1 MTYPHHLHQTHWIS
15 RLLICLLALVLPG
28 IAHSQ
33 VVGNGYNNSLIYK
46 IQSDTNTVYLL
57 GSIHVLA
64 EEYYPLT
71 RAFSYAYFNS
81 QKVVFEIDPEILFSP
96 AAAKKSEKYYML
108 QKGQTLKTVLSPS
121 TYHLLKSKLQPL
133 GIDMKRV
140 QKLKPWVV
148 YLTMG
153 GKFDSSMDF
162 RPDLGIEHYFY
173 QKAKNAGKPT
183 SGLETV
189 QDQIEVFDTLPMKV
203 QEAML
208 KESLAI
214 SGSKKRQQA
223 FLHMVKS
230 WHQGNLE
237 GLEELVETMKTYPLF
252 YEKLLVQRNKNWVP
266 QIENFLTEEK
276 NVLVIFGAAH
286 LPGEDGLLTLLA
298 EKGYEL
304 ERVSY
309 VMP

>member
-1 MTYPHHLHQTHWIS
+1 MTRYHDSRQAQTI
-15 RLLICLLALVLPG
+15 RVLLALLLILVLPG
-28 IAHSQ
+28 ITHSQ

-46 IQSDTNTVYLL
+46 IQSDTNTVYIL

-71 RAFSYAYFNS
+71 RSFSYAYYNS
-81 QKVVFEIDPEILFSP
+81 QKVIFEIDPEILFSP
-96 AAAKKSEKYYML
+96 ETAKKNENHYTF
-108 QKGQTLKTVLSPS
+108 QNGQTLKSVLSPG
-121 TYHLLKSKLQPL
+121 TYQLLKKKLKPL
-133 GIDMKRV
+133 GLDMA
-140 QKLKPWVV
+140 QINKLKPWVV
-148 YLTMG
+148 YLNMSG
-153 GKFDSSMDF
+153 QFDSSIEF
-162 RPDLGIEHYFY
+162 RPDLGIENYFY
-173 QKAKNAGKPT
+173 QRAKDAGKPT
-183 SGLETV
+183 GGLETV
-189 QDQIEVFDTLPMKV
+189 QDQIAVFDSLPMKV

-208 KESLAI
+208 KETLA
-214 SGSKKRQQA
+214 STDSKKREQA

-230 WHQGNLE
+230 WHQGSLE

-266 QIENFLTEEK
+266 QIEKFLTEEK
-276 NVLVIFGAAH
+276 NVLVIVGAAH
-286 LPGEDGLLTLLA
+286 LAGEDGLLALLK

>member
-1 MTYPHHLHQTHWIS
+1 MTKYHHSIRAHWIGS
-15 RLLICLLALVLPG
+15 LLICLLILVLPG
-28 IAHSQ
+28 IANSQ

-81 QKVVFEIDPEILFSP
+81 HKVIFEIDPEILFSP
-96 AAAKKSEKYYML
+96 AAAKKSEKYYTF
-108 QKGQTLKTVLSPS
+108 QNGKTLKSVLSPK
-121 TYHLLKSKLQPL
+121 TYNLLKKKLKPL
-133 GIDMKRV
+133 GIEMKQV

-148 YLTMG
+148 YLTMS
-153 GKFDSSMDF
+153 GKFDSSIEF

-173 QKAKNAGKPT
+173 RKAKDAGKPT
-183 SGLETV
+183 GGLETV

-208 KESLAI
+208 KESLVI
-214 SGSKKRQQA
+214 TDSKKREQA

-230 WHQGNLE
+230 WHQGNLD
-237 GLEELVETMKTYPLF
+237 GLEDLVKTLKAYPL
-252 YEKLLVQRNKNWVP
+252 YYKKLLVQRNKNWVP
-266 QIENFLTEEK
+266 QIEEFLKEKK
-276 NVLVIFGAAH
+276 NVLVIVGAAH
-286 LPGEDGLLTLLA
+286 LAGVDGLLALLT

-309 VMP
+309 VRP

>member
-1 MTYPHHLHQTHWIS
+1 MF
-15 RLLICLLALVLPG
+15 LLVLVLPG

-46 IQSDTNTVYLL
+46 IQSDTNTVYIL

-71 RAFSYAYFNS
+71 RSFSYAYYNS
-81 QKVVFEIDPEILFSP
+81 QKVIFEIDPEILFSP
-96 AAAKKSEKYYML
+96 ETAKNNEKHYTF
-108 QKGQTLKTVLSPS
+108 QNGQTLKTTLSPS
-121 TYHLLKSKLQPL
+121 TYQLLTKKLKPL
-133 GIDMKRV
+133 GLDMA
-140 QKLKPWVV
+140 QINKLKPWVV
-148 YLTMG
+148 YLNMS
-153 GKFDSSMDF
+153 GKFDSSIEF
-162 RPDLGIEHYFY
+162 RPDLGIENYFY
-173 QKAKNAGKPT
+173 QRAKDAGKPT
-183 SGLETV
+183 GGLETV
-189 QDQIEVFDTLPMKV
+189 QDQIEVFDSLPMKV

-208 KESLAI
+208 KETLAI
-214 SGSKKRQQA
+214 TDSKKREKA

-237 GLEELVETMKTYPLF
+237 GLEELVESMKTFPLF

-266 QIENFLTEEK
+266 QIDKFLTEDK
-276 NVLVIFGAAH
+276 NVLVIVGAAH
-286 LPGEDGLLTLLA
+286 LAGEDGLLALLK

-309 VMP
+309 SMP

>member
-1 MTYPHHLHQTHWIS
+1 MTRPDYSPRALKNSMFLVFILLWI
-15 RLLICLLALVLPG
+15 LPS
-28 IAHSQ
+28 IATSQ

-46 IQSDTNTVYLL
+46 IRSDTNTVYIL

-71 RAFSYAYFNS
+71 RAFSYAYYNS
-81 QKVVFEIDPEILFSP
+81 HKVIFEIDPEILFSP
-96 AAAKKSEKYYML
+96 DTARKNEKHYTF
-108 QKGQTLKTVLSPS
+108 KNGRTLKTVLSPR
-121 TYHLLKSKLQPL
+121 TYRLLQKKIKPL
-133 GIDMKRV
+133 GIEMRHI
-140 QKLKPWVV
+140 QKFKPWVV
-148 YLTMG
+148 YLSIS
-153 GKFDSSMDF
+153 GKFDSSLEF
-162 RPDLGIEHYFY
+162 RPDLGIENYFY
-173 QKAKNAGKPT
+173 RKAKDTGKPT
-183 SGLETV
+183 GGLETV
-189 QDQIEVFDTLPMKV
+189 ADQIQVFDTLPMKV

-208 KESLAI
+208 RETLAMTD
-214 SGSKKRQQA
+214 SKKREQA

-237 GLEELVETMKTYPLF
+237 GLEELVETMKTFPLF

-266 QIENFLTEEK
+266 QIEKFLTEDK
-276 NVLVIFGAAH
+276 NVLIIVGAAH
-286 LPGEDGLLTLLA
+286 LAGDDGLLTLLK